1 MAFFR
6 HLLPVLTGAAL
17 GCAATLLAQRFA
29 QQGEPEHIV
38 GPEAF
43 DDAAEPEADAPET
56 PVEAPAPQPEVV
68 YPAADDS
75 APNPNPVKDHTD
87 PVPVV
92 DGKMDPE
99 KIAKPE
105 DFADWDDLGCQGYH
119 FCLCAVRRRARWY
132 ACFFAP
138 PVARPTYCIRVIFC
152 E

>member
-56 PVEAPAPQPEVV
+56 PVEAPAPLT
-68 YPAADDS
+68 PAAALKARKKAGKPS
-75 APNPNPVKDHTD
+75 ARPGRPPLSPEIYVETASHQYNVTD
-87 PVPVV
+87 IVGRAKADYRATHKVGV
-92 DGKMDPE
+92 QSC
-99 KIAKPE
+99 KIYIKPE
-105 DFADWDDLGCQGYH
+105 EGVAYYVVNKVTGKLDL
-119 FCLCAVRRRARWY
+119 
-132 ACFFAP
+132 
-138 PVARPTYCIRVIFC
+138 
-152 E
+152 

>member
-17 GCAATLLAQRFA
+17 GCTATLLAQRFA

-105 DFADWDDLGCQGYH
+105 DFADWDDLGCQG
-119 FCLCAVRRRARWY
+119 
-132 ACFFAP
+132 
-138 PVARPTYCIRVIFC
+138 
-152 E
+152 